1 MLVNFFLFFKG
12 DVSQNRAEKMQGVAL
27 QQGEQEV
34 QKIRPVE
41 INGEC
46 RRSADTLR
54 SSILSMED
62 NDPY

>member
-1 MLVNFFLFFKG
+1 
-12 DVSQNRAEKMQGVAL
+12 MQGVAL